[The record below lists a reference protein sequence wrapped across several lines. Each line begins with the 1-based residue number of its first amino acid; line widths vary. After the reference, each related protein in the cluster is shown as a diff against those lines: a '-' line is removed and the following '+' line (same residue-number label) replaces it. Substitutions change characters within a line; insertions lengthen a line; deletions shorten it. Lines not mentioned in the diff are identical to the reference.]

1 MLLLRTCLLLLLMG
15 SVFLLHA
22 QKPKQQVS
30 GYVFD
35 QISRQ
40 PVEGVEVYL
49 KDTDPLL
56 GTATD
61 EQGAFAIESVPVG
74 RYVLVISHI
83 GYDRR
88 YIDLVVEGGKPAYIE
103 MELAPAYNELEAVTV
118 SSQPFIADVDAVG
131 KRSISIEQT
140 TRFAANY
147 LDPARVMISFPGVV
161 PQNDQNNNIIINGKS
176 PNGLLW
182 RVEGLDVLN
191 PNHLSNAGTLSDR
204 PTPNGGGVNVLS
216 TQMLGETGFITA
228 PFGAQYGNVMSG
240 VMDMNFRSGDKQEN
254 RYTAQA
260 SLIGLDLAA
269 EGPLKQGKSSFLINY
284 RYSTVGLLSQLGV
297 DFGGEEINYQDAAF
311 HVSFDQKKGGR
322 LSVFGYGGKSK
333 NEFEG
338 IDDPG
343 EWEIDKDSTAVD
355 YSSATGAFGFKEILS
370 IGQRSSLSL
379 GTAFSAF
386 QNERT
391 SRGLTREG
399 TGIDAENFETESYQL
414 SSNAEFASSL
424 GHTRLVTGITANY
437 ATHEIFAE
445 EMFTGRGTLMDE
457 SADGLLFQPYIL
469 ANTLLAPKWTT
480 QIGLRY
486 MYYTFNNSTSWL
498 PSVVVNYNITSQGTI
513 SLNYSHQARLQ
524 NPEVYFSSDNKRLEM
539 SKLHHIGLGY
549 NHIFTKSLLTTQLFY
564 ERLYDIPVSAA
575 RQSSFSLINHLN
587 DYILEPLNN
596 QGSGEIYG
604 LNLSYEKPMNN
615 GFYYIASGSLFESAY
630 EGSDGVERDSR
641 FNNNYTFSFTAGK
654 EYTKEKS
661 AEAVKVTGLNGRIF
675 YAGGLRATPISEP
688 MSQANG
694 ETILEDNRAFSEQL
708 GDYFRM
714 DFRVSFKKEKAGYS
728 RMFAIDIQNML
739 SVENDGFRYYDFR
752 KKKAEIKKQLGIIP
766 VLVYKVEF

>member
-1 MLLLRTCLLLLLMG
+1 MG
-15 SVFLLHA
+15 SGILLHA
-22 QKPKQQVS
+22 QKPKQQVR

-35 QISRQ
+35 QVSRQ
-40 PVEGVEVYL
+40 PVEGAEVYL

-61 EQGAFAIESVPVG
+61 EQGTFEIGSVPVG
-74 RYVLVISHI
+74 RYVLVVNHI
-83 GYDRR
+83 GYDRK
-88 YIDLVVEGGKPAYIE
+88 YMDLVVEGGKPAYIE
-103 MELAPAYNELEAVTV
+103 MELAPAYNELETVTV
-118 SSQPFIADVDAVG
+118 SSQPFIADMDAVG
-131 KRSISIEQT
+131 KRSVSIEQS

-204 PTPNGGGVNVLS
+204 PTSNGGGVNVLS
-216 TQMLGETGFITA
+216 TQMLGTTGFITA

-254 RYTAQA
+254 HYTAQA

-269 EGPLKQGKSSFLINY
+269 EGPLKQDKSSFLVNY

-297 DFGGEEINYQDAAF
+297 DFGGEEINYQDVAF
-311 HVSFDQKKGGR
+311 NISFDQKKGGR

-333 NEFEG
+333 NEFDG
-338 IDDPG
+338 VDDPR

-355 YSSATGAFGFKEILS
+355 YSSATGAFGMKEVLS
-370 IGQRSSLSL
+370 ISKRSSLSL

-386 QNERT
+386 KNERT
-391 SRGLTREG
+391 ARGLTREG
-399 TGIDAENFETESYQL
+399 AGIDAENFETESYLL
-414 SSNAEFASSL
+414 SSNAELASSL
-424 GHTRLVTGITANY
+424 GHTRLVAGITANY
-437 ATHEIFAE
+437 TTQEVFAE
-445 EMFTGRGTLMDE
+445 EIYTGRGKLIDK
-457 SADGLLFQPYIL
+457 SADGVLFQPYVQ
-469 ANTLLAPKWTT
+469 AKMLLAPKWTT
-480 QIGLRY
+480 QVGLRY
-486 MYYTFNNSTSWL
+486 MHYTFNNSASWL
-498 PSVVVNYNITSQGTI
+498 PSVVLNFNITPQSTV
-513 SLNYSHQARLQ
+513 SFNYSLQARLQ
-524 NPEVYFSSDNKRLEM
+524 NPEVYFSTDNKHLEM
-539 SKLHHIGLGY
+539 SKSHHIGLGY
-549 NHIFTKSLLTTQLFY
+549 NHIFTKSLLTSQLFY
-564 ERLYDIPVSAA
+564 ERLYDVPVSAA
-575 RQSSFSLINHLN
+575 RQSSFSLVNHLN
-587 DYILEPLNN
+587 GYILEPLAN
-596 QGSGEIYG
+596 QGTGEIYG

-615 GFYYIASGSLFESAY
+615 GFYYIASGSLFESTY
-630 EGSDGVERDSR
+630 EGSDRVERDSR
-641 FNNNYTFSFTAGK
+641 FNNNYTLSFTAGK
-654 EYTKEKS
+654 EYTKEKG

-675 YAGGLRATPISEP
+675 YAGGLRTTPISEP

-694 ETILEDNRAFSEQL
+694 ETVFEENRAFSDQL
-708 GDYFRM
+708 GDYFRV

-739 SVENDGFRYYDFR
+739 SVENDGYQYYDFR
-752 KKKAEIKKQLGIIP
+752 KQKAEVKKQLGIIP